1 MIKQKEWRK
10 ITDSRFRFG
19 FFVKRTTSTRFVDP
33 TQQTESRPTR
43 RREPGQR
50 EMKRQKQG
58 SKDSY
63 NWNSNCFQF
72 TLIALETRLEILY
85 SSLSHFSLGLKST
98 AMHIALTVD
107 DKTGFANCCFLW
119 LIIEPSILWKVLG
132 SSSCNTME
140 MEPVQIPIYT
150 TEFGQSMIPV
160 QKFQKISGALKFP
173 KNWYKRIQTP

>member
-1 MIKQKEWRK
+1 MNGTVDFSEQYLNLNLGIFIINSKWMIKQKEWRK

-85 SSLSHFSLGLKST
+85 SSLSHFSLGLN
-98 AMHIALTVD
+98 MHIALTVD
-107 DKTGFANCCFLW
+107 DKDRFCQLLFLVTNNRTFHP
-119 LIIEPSILWKVLG
+119 LE
-132 SSSCNTME
+132 SS
-140 MEPVQIPIYT
+140 
-150 TEFGQSMIPV
+150 G
-160 QKFQKISGALKFP
+160 KFFL
-173 KNWYKRIQTP
+173 